1 MTDSLW
7 HLSLAEFR
15 DRVASDAPTPSC
27 GAAAGVSASL
37 GLSLI
42 LKAIRIGSDP
52 ADVGTRGLIN
62 EAATLHQQLS
72 THADTDARVFQRFL
86 KAEAPEMK
94 GQAARDSVAIPLATA
109 HSCREAMRLGER
121 AAPYVKETMRSD
133 VVAGVLLL
141 GAALEAVLLN
151 VRANLAQVDD
161 DTERRTLAERCR
173 TLQADADQ
181 IRSGLT
187 TNESGPTG

>member
-1 MTDSLW
+1 VTDSLW
-7 HLSLAEFR
+7 QLSLVDFR

-52 ADVGTRGLIN
+52 ADKDSRRHLNQG
-62 EAATLHQQLS
+62 ATIHQQLA
-72 THADTDARVFQRFL
+72 THADTDARVFQHFL
-86 KAEAPEMK
+86 KAEAPEIK

-121 AAPYVKETMRSD
+121 AAPYVKKAMRPD

-187 TNESGPTG
+187 TDESGQ